1 MEVVNYNDKIRNF
14 ILTKLDYN
22 NNKDNYEELRKKADD
37 LYKII
42 EEDENKKRLFIG
54 VMYLTSYIVNYIAL
68 KKYPEDENLKN
79 DVEFLKSFSSVDE
92 FIYSLDDDIF
102 FTLCQDTALFASYD
116 YYSKKMCILKSIKD
130 KNFILKMF
138 PFFVND
144 IVGYCSEYT
153 PSYITDYYYKRKLDV
168 KDENVA
174 MEDAVCFGVEF
185 LIKLEKQDPENY
197 EKVFDSIIKLYYTYN
212 KYLLSNGLELDYY
225 AEDTMSMIENDI
237 DSLKM
242 FSINNGDLLEPIVRD
257 FLSFSILPI
266 ERQKEIFE
274 AKKIKTYNPNIMIR
288 KKICNMFKDLDIFD
302 EECADEYQEE
312 LEEIKESE
320 DFDKIVKVLYIDSM
334 SNNYFEYLSLPN
346 DEDVKLNY
354 EYMKDFSNIDQF
366 KMDLLENDMVFLMA
380 ISDSIYF
387 HNLSLID
394 KKQMINTMI
403 NEDAYSS
410 YIIDDYL
417 SDIIS
422 YNRNYNVD
430 DAYNLYKGEYLN
442 AKDKKIA
449 IARATKSLKLD
460 LMDLEIFD
468 KNNYNEIMYD
478 ISKIFY
484 EYNKYLFDN
493 NLKLDEENINI
504 ISIME
509 SNLDNYF
516 EKLNEND
523 VLIEKI
529 INSFYEYLSLNKNNK
544 QDIDLY
550 FKNLEDKGNVK
561 IFNKKNK
568 NSN

>member
-1 MEVVNYNDKIRNF
+1 MKVVNYNDKIRNF

-22 NNKDNYEELRKKADD
+22 NNKDCYEELRKKADD

-68 KKYPEDENLKN
+68 KKYPEDENLRN

-92 FIYSLDDDIF
+92 FIYCLDDDIF

-116 YYSKKMCILKSIKD
+116 YYSKKMCILKSIED

-144 IVGYCSEYT
+144 IVGYGSEYT
-153 PSYITDYYYKRKLDV
+153 PSYITNYYYKRKLDV
-168 KDENVA
+168 KDKNVA
-174 MEDAVCFGVEF
+174 IEDAVCFGVEF

-225 AEDTMSMIENDI
+225 AEDIMSMIENDI

-257 FLSFSILPI
+257 YLSFSILTK
-266 ERQKEIFE
+266 EQQKEIINY
-274 AKKIKTYNPNIMIR
+274 KKIKTYNPNILIR
-288 KKICNMFKDLDIFD
+288 KKLCNMFKDLDIFD
-302 EECADEYQEE
+302 EECANEYQEE

-442 AKDKKIA
+442 VKDKKIA
-449 IARATKSLKLD
+449 IARATKNLKLD

-493 NLKLDEENINI
+493 NLKSNKENINI
-504 ISIME
+504 ISMME

-516 EKLNEND
+516 KILNENV
-523 VLIEKI
+523 VLVEMV
-529 INSFYEYLSLNKNNK
+529 INSFYEYLSLNKNIK

>member
-1 MEVVNYNDKIRNF
+1 
-14 ILTKLDYN
+14 
-22 NNKDNYEELRKKADD
+22 
-37 LYKII
+37 
-42 EEDENKKRLFIG
+42 
-54 VMYLTSYIVNYIAL
+54 
-68 KKYPEDENLKN
+68 
-79 DVEFLKSFSSVDE
+79 
-92 FIYSLDDDIF
+92 
-102 FTLCQDTALFASYD
+102 
-116 YYSKKMCILKSIKD
+116 
-130 KNFILKMF
+130 
-138 PFFVND
+138 
-144 IVGYCSEYT
+144 
-153 PSYITDYYYKRKLDV
+153 
-168 KDENVA
+168 
-174 MEDAVCFGVEF
+174 
-185 LIKLEKQDPENY
+185 
-197 EKVFDSIIKLYYTYN
+197 
-212 KYLLSNGLELDYY
+212 
-225 AEDTMSMIENDI
+225 
-237 DSLKM
+237 
-242 FSINNGDLLEPIVRD
+242 
-257 FLSFSILPI
+257 
-266 ERQKEIFE
+266 
-274 AKKIKTYNPNIMIR
+274 
-288 KKICNMFKDLDIFD
+288 
-302 EECADEYQEE
+302 
-312 LEEIKESE
+312 
-320 DFDKIVKVLYIDSM
+320 M

-430 DAYNLYKGEYLN
+430 DAYNLYKEEYLN
-442 AKDKKIA
+442 VKDKKIA
-449 IARATKSLKLD
+449 IARATKNLKLD

-493 NLKLDEENINI
+493 NLKSNKENINI
-504 ISIME
+504 ISMME

-516 EKLNEND
+516 KMLNENV
-523 VLIEKI
+523 VLVEMV
-529 INSFYEYLSLNKNNK
+529 INSFYEYLSLNKNIK

-550 FKNLEDKGNVK
+550 FKNLEDKGKVK

>member
-1 MEVVNYNDKIRNF
+1 
-14 ILTKLDYN
+14 
-22 NNKDNYEELRKKADD
+22 
-37 LYKII
+37 
-42 EEDENKKRLFIG
+42 
-54 VMYLTSYIVNYIAL
+54 
-68 KKYPEDENLKN
+68 
-79 DVEFLKSFSSVDE
+79 
-92 FIYSLDDDIF
+92 
-102 FTLCQDTALFASYD
+102 
-116 YYSKKMCILKSIKD
+116 
-130 KNFILKMF
+130 
-138 PFFVND
+138 
-144 IVGYCSEYT
+144 
-153 PSYITDYYYKRKLDV
+153 
-168 KDENVA
+168 
-174 MEDAVCFGVEF
+174 
-185 LIKLEKQDPENY
+185 
-197 EKVFDSIIKLYYTYN
+197 
-212 KYLLSNGLELDYY
+212 
-225 AEDTMSMIENDI
+225 
-237 DSLKM
+237 
-242 FSINNGDLLEPIVRD
+242 
-257 FLSFSILPI
+257 
-266 ERQKEIFE
+266 
-274 AKKIKTYNPNIMIR
+274 
-288 KKICNMFKDLDIFD
+288 
-302 EECADEYQEE
+302 
-312 LEEIKESE
+312 
-320 DFDKIVKVLYIDSM
+320 M

-449 IARATKSLKLD
+449 IARATKNLKLD

-493 NLKLDEENINI
+493 NLKSNKENINI
-504 ISIME
+504 ISMME

-516 EKLNEND
+516 KMLNEN
-523 VLIEKI
+523 VEKL
-529 INSFYEYLSLNKNNK
+529 SSGSTFYN
-544 QDIDLY
+544 I
-550 FKNLEDKGNVK
+550 
-561 IFNKKNK
+561 
-568 NSN
+568 